1 MSDIDALRDR
11 LIAERKAAQTV
22 VEVCAAVARVEHYNR
37 AYAAGHRTVAALTC
51 PDKIIP
57 EPVDLAAGLPECR
70 ALERMA
76 AADAMDAV
84 ARTLATHDAPSRRVA
99 TALASVDPAKLAEN
113 VSDADLDRLIATV
126 NDMALPGMAPITAA
140 DLSDADRA
148 TLVQGSALLGAM
160 FATWST
166 PAGEAAA
173 IAHLF
178 RRWLSD
184 PEVESDGKT
193 LLGAK
198 RVHRAWRAACKHAD
212 CLRHPFAPLVE
223 AWQQRPPPAE
233 WDSREHPVL
242 SGTLAGRD
250 GGLRPLVMANDPRQL
265 PLSLTGGSE
274 PRQLWLGFEQP
285 EPDRVPVLPLV
296 AFDRRG
302 GVSMTSGAGAA
313 HAIRLYVEALLAVPP
328 DRRNDGLPIPLRAK
342 LREVVEGL
350 WPRGWQRG
358 RDWPRL
364 LAGLD
369 ELRRLGVE
377 WEHGGTGGVWFAV
390 TVRSV
395 PREDA
400 RLDDLVQFEVQLP
413 PGSGPG
419 PMVARRHLR
428 LLGLDSAPAYRLYLS
443 LCWLWDHYGTVRGR
457 LIGTAPPLRRGKPV
471 KPAEV
476 GGYLVNPAAL
486 HRYPALSPD
495 HLAVMSYAP
504 ADLAQEG
511 SSTRRTQRQRA
522 REALARIAAQTGA
535 VVVPSPGAAPGS
547 VQVFPPTNHKAAHDG
562 KAELWRHLN
571 RDG

>member
-1 MSDIDALRDR
+1 MSAETDLRTR
-11 LIAERKAAQTV
+11 LIAERDNSQNDAEVLAALSRFEWYRT
-22 VEVCAAVARVEHYNR
+22 RYD
-37 AYAAGHRTVAALTC
+37 AGDRTVAKLTC
-51 PDKIIP
+51 PDKQIATP
-57 EPVDLAAGLPECR
+57 ELLAAWLPECR
-70 ALERMA
+70 ALKRLA
-76 AADAMDAV
+76 AADAMDTV
-84 ARTLATHDAPSRRVA
+84 VRTLTVQDEPSRKLV
-99 TALASVDPAKLAEN
+99 TALTNLDPAKLTEHT
-113 VSDADLDRLIATV
+113 SPADLDRLIAMV
-126 NDMALPGMAPITAA
+126 NRLAPPGIARVTAA
-140 DLSDADRA
+140 DLRPRDRA
-148 TLVQGSALLGAM
+148 VLVQGSVLLGAM
-160 FATWST
+160 FASWST
-166 PAGEAAA
+166 PAGEAAT
-173 IAHLF
+173 IADLF
-178 RRWLSD
+178 RRWLTD
-184 PEVESDGKT
+184 HEHEGDDKT
-193 LLGAK
+193 LLGTE
-198 RVHRAWRAACKHAD
+198 RVHALWLETRKHAD
-212 CLRHPFAPLVE
+212 LRHPFAPLVA
-223 AWQQRPPPAE
+223 AWQQRQPPAE

-242 SGTLAGRD
+242 SGTLADRD
-250 GGLRPLVMANDPRQL
+250 GGLRPLVVANDPRQL

-285 EPDRVPVLPLV
+285 EPDVPVLPLV

-313 HAIRLYVEALLAVPP
+313 HAIRLYVEALLALPP
-328 DRRNDGLPIPLRAK
+328 DRRNDGSPIPLRAK
-342 LREVVEGL
+342 LRDVVTGL

-400 RLDDLVQFEVQLP
+400 PLDDLMQFEVQLP

-419 PMVARRHLR
+419 PMVAREHLR

-457 LIGTAPPLRRGKPV
+457 LIGADPPQRHGKPV
-471 KPAEV
+471 EPVEV
-476 GGYLVNPAAL
+476 GGHLVNPAAL
-486 HRYPALSPD
+486 HHYPALTPD

-504 ADLAQEG
+504 ADLALEG
-511 SSTRRTQRQRA
+511 SSTRRTQRHRA
-522 REALARIAAQTGA
+522 REALKRIAVQTGA
-535 VVVPSPGAAPGS
+535 VVVPSPGAAPDS
-547 VQVFPPTNHKAAHDG
+547 VQVFPPASHKAAHDG